1 MLISKCAWC
10 SRTIQKGHDR
20 DDGDSIGRWEFSFV
34 VYAKMVFSF
43 KTNLSVDDK
52 QVLQAGSYMRSVY
65 ETQPGGWVS

>member
-34 VYAKMVFSF
+34 VYAKMVFRF

-52 QVLQAGSYMRSVY
+52 QVVLN
-65 ETQPGGWVS
+65 T